1 MYPGGVLGTHG
12 QDGVVGD
19 TVGIGVGNPSG
30 HFISMLVPPL
40 GLGTCPVLGPVNIL
54 HMPRVAPE
62 DAGTQFMNEHPFA
75 TGIVSASEAHDDADD
90 EALVCVN
97 RRAPPLVPK
106 LRVQDPVLAL

>member
-1 MYPGGVLGTHG
+1 MYPGGVAGTHG
-12 QDGVVGD
+12 QVMAVGE
-19 TVGIGVGNPSG
+19 TVGIGEGTPVGQ
-30 HFISMLVPPL
+30 FISMLDPPL

-54 HMPRVAPE
+54 HVPRVDPG

-75 TGIVSASEAHDDADD
+75 TGVVSASEAHDDADD

-97 RRAPPLVPK
+97 KRAPPLPPK